1 MSIRP
6 QTLKTAPGVILLC
19 LSLATGL
26 HAASLAGKVT
36 DPDGQLVRGANV
48 VIPALGQHTHSD
60 AAGNFQFA
68 NLPKGVYAIKV
79 QKEGLPSRVITV
91 DLREKDASVAVSLD
105 VVHIKAD
112 TVVLSGFRP
121 ADEGDFAQAV
131 SVVEGKK
138 LDRARGQSLM
148 ETVQEMPGVA
158 NFSTGNAVGKPVIR
172 GLASYRSLVM
182 VDGVP
187 EEAQQFGD
195 EHGPNMDILD
205 MQRIEIVRGP
215 GSLLFG
221 SGALGGVM
229 NVITPELPS
238 AAQGSETLSAR
249 IVGNVFSNNPGGAGA
264 IALSGATG
272 IFGYRGTFS
281 YREGGNTRTPDGPL
295 ANSAYKNLNGS
306 TLVGITEKWGMLSL
320 RFAHY
325 DTKINLPQ
333 STTDANGKLVADE
346 NATTYQKVGHDRLH
360 LRGMLHSEI
369 AKFELNLSYQ
379 QNRRREFEND
389 RITDARLNLQ
399 LDTFNAELKAHHA
412 PIGPLIGTVGFNYV
426 NQRNQTLGNE
436 PLIPGY
442 ESNSYGAFLF
452 EELRFDAFSIL
463 GGVRGDTRLLHAKEN
478 TALSVQDQ
486 TIQNSAATGSL
497 GAVWRFM
504 KGASA
509 FANIGRGFRAP
520 TAFELFSNGVHEG
533 AGTFDTGDKN
543 LKSETSLTT
552 DIGMKWK
559 KSGFH
564 FELGGFYNR
573 ISNYIFTVP
582 VGTFFTDPE
591 SGSLYANYRT
601 TQGDATIYGAEAD
614 AEYEVL
620 KWFAVSGGIDL
631 IRGRNDSLN
640 EPLALIPANRYRV
653 GITFSQSKLGAILNP
668 YLNIKARYVA
678 RKTEISSQETT
689 LYSGFADYT
698 VVSASTGGD
707 FSIGGQLWTYT
718 IGADNLLNQRYVDYL
733 NRQKLFALNPGVN
746 VFFKITA
753 PIDLIH

>member
-1 MSIRP
+1 MI
-6 QTLKTAPGVILLC
+6 TATQLRAAAL
-19 LSLATGL
+19 TGR
-26 HAASLAGKVT
+26 VT
-36 DPDGQLVRGANV
+36 DPEGKTVQSASVI
-48 VIPALGQHTHSD
+48 IPALGQHVHTD
-60 AAGNFQFA
+60 AAGNFRFA
-68 NLPKGVYAIKV
+68 NLPNGVFAIKV
-79 QKEGLPSRVITV
+79 QKEGLPSRVMTA
-91 DLREKDASVAVSLD
+91 DLRTADAVLAVTLD
-105 VVHIKAD
+105 VVHIKSD
-112 TVVLSGFRP
+112 TVVISGFRP

-131 SVVEGKK
+131 SVLEGKK
-138 LDRARGQSLM
+138 LDRQRGQSLM

-158 NFSTGNAVGKPVIR
+158 NFSTGNAIGKPVIR

-187 EEAQQFGD
+187 EESQQFGD

-205 MQRIEIVRGP
+205 MQRVEVVRGP

-238 AAQGSETLSAR
+238 AAQGSETLSAK
-249 IVGNVFSNNPGGAGA
+249 IVGNAFSNNPGGAGA
-264 IALSGATG
+264 IGLSGASG

-281 YREGGNTRTPDGPL
+281 YREAGNTRTPDGAIP
-295 ANSAYKNLNGS
+295 NSAYKNLNGS
-306 TLVGITEKWGMLSL
+306 TLIGITEKWGMLSL

-325 DTKINLPQ
+325 DTKVNLPQ
-333 STTDANGKLVADE
+333 STTDAEGKLIANPD
-346 NATTYQKVGHDRLH
+346 ATTYQKVAHDRLH
-360 LRGMLHSEI
+360 LKSMLITEI

-389 RITDARLNLQ
+389 GITDARLNLV

-412 PIGPLIGTVGFNYV
+412 PIGPLIGTIGLNYV

-463 GGVRGDTRLLHAKEN
+463 GGVRGDTRLLRAKEN
-478 TALSVQDQ
+478 SALSVTDQ

-497 GAVWRFM
+497 GAVWRII

-533 AGTFDTGDKN
+533 AGTFDIGDRN

-552 DIGMKWK
+552 DIGFKWRQ
-559 KSGFH
+559 SRFH
-564 FELGGFYNR
+564 FELGGFYNK
-573 ISNYIFTVP
+573 ISNYVFTVP
-582 VGTFFTDPE
+582 TGTFFNDPE
-591 SGSLYANYRT
+591 SGSLYPEYRT

-614 AEYEVL
+614 GEFEVF
-620 KWFAVSGGIDL
+620 KWLSLLGGID
-631 IRGRNDSLN
+631 IIKGRNDSLN
-640 EPLALIPANRYRV
+640 EPLALIPANRYRI
-653 GITFSQSKLGAILNP
+653 GITFSDSKIGAILNP
-668 YLNIKARYVA
+668 YLSIKARYVA
-678 RKTEISSQETT
+678 RKTEISSQESQ

-698 VVSASTGGD
+698 VVSAATGGD
-707 FSIGGQLWTYT
+707 FSVGGQLWTYT

-733 NRQKLFALNPGVN
+733 NRQKLFALNPGIN
-746 VFFKITA
+746 VYFKISA

>member
-1 MSIRP
+1 MKTSYA
-6 QTLKTAPGVILLC
+6 TLLLLFG
-19 LSLATGL
+19 LSLSSPLRAATL
-26 HAASLAGKVT
+26 SGKVT
-36 DPDGQLVRGANV
+36 DPDGQTVSGASV
-48 VIPALGQHTHSD
+48 IIPALGQHVHTD
-60 AAGNFQFA
+60 ASGTFRFN
-68 NLPKGVYAIKV
+68 NLPKGVFVIKI
-79 QKEGLPSRVITV
+79 QKDGLPSRVMTA
-91 DLREKDASVAVSLD
+91 DLREKDADLAVALEVAF
-105 VVHIKAD
+105 IKAD
-112 TVVLSGFRP
+112 TVVISGFRP

-131 SVVEGKK
+131 SVIEGKK

-158 NFSTGNAVGKPVIR
+158 NFSTGNAIGKPVIR

-187 EEAQQFGD
+187 EESQQFGD

-205 MQRIEIVRGP
+205 MQRVEIVRGP

-249 IVGNVFSNNPGGAGA
+249 IVGNAFSNNPGGAGA
-264 IALSGATG
+264 IGLSGTKG
-272 IFGYRGTFS
+272 NIGYRGTFS
-281 YREGGNTRTPDGPL
+281 YREAGNTRTPDGAIP
-295 ANSAYKNLNGS
+295 NSAYKNLNGS
-306 TLVGITEKWGMLSL
+306 TLVGISEKWGMLSL

-325 DTKINLPQ
+325 DTQINLPQ
-333 STTDANGKLVADE
+333 STTDTAGKLIANPD
-346 NATTYQKVGHDRLH
+346 ATTYQKVAHDRLH
-360 LRGMLHSEI
+360 LKGMLHSEI

-379 QNRRREFEND
+379 QNRRREFESAA
-389 RITDARLNLQ
+389 DADPRLNLV
-399 LDTFNAELKAHHA
+399 LDTLNTEIKAHHA
-412 PIGPLIGTVGFNYV
+412 PVGPLIGTIGFNYI
-426 NQRNQTLGNE
+426 NQRNQTLGTQ

-442 ESNSYGAFLF
+442 ESHSYGAFLF

-463 GGVRGDTRLLHAKEN
+463 GGVRGDTRILHAKEN
-478 TALSVQDQ
+478 AALSLQDE
-486 TIQNSAATGSL
+486 TVQNSAATGSV

-509 FANIGRGFRAP
+509 FANLGRGFRAP

-533 AGTFDTGDKN
+533 AGTFDIGNRN

-552 DIGMKWK
+552 DIGVKWRR
-559 KSGFH
+559 SGFH
-564 FELGGFYNR
+564 FEIGGYYNK
-573 ISNYIFTVP
+573 ISNYIFNAPT
-582 VGTFFTDPE
+582 GNFFNDPE
-591 SGSLYANYRT
+591 TGSLYAEYRT
-601 TQGDATIYGAEAD
+601 TQGDATIYGAELD
-614 AEYEVL
+614 GEYEIL
-620 KWFAVSGGIDL
+620 KWLAVSGGFDIV
-631 IRGRNDSLN
+631 RGRNDSLN

-653 GITFSQSKLGAILNP
+653 GITFSQNKLGAILNP
-668 YLNIKARYVA
+668 YLAIKARYVA
-678 RKTEISSQETT
+678 RKTEISSQESTQ
-689 LYSGFADYT
+689 YSGFADYT

-707 FSIGGQLWTYT
+707 FPVGGQIWTYT

-746 VFFKITA
+746 VFLKITA